1 MAACANS
8 EKAAIT
14 VRGRSLWLIGKWR
27 LKGVKAAT
35 EVEFKA
41 NLELRAVVEPKTGAE
56 TTICWKLEW
65 RMALA
70 F

>member
-35 EVEFKA
+35 EAEFKA
-41 NLELRAVVEPKTGAE
+41 ELRAVVEPKTGAE
-56 TTICWKLEW
+56 ATICWKLE
-65 RMALA
+65 
-70 F
+70 

>member
-14 VRGRSLWLIGKWR
+14 VRGRSLWLIDKWR

-56 TTICWKLEW
+56 ATLCWKLE
-65 RMALA
+65 
-70 F
+70 

>member
-1 MAACANS
+1 MWRCEGEEASRSVAACANS

-35 EVEFKA
+35 EAEFKA
-41 NLELRAVVEPKTGAE
+41 N
-56 TTICWKLEW
+56 
-65 RMALA
+65 
-70 F
+70 

>member
-8 EKAAIT
+8 EKAVIT

-35 EVEFKA
+35 EAEFKA
-41 NLELRAVVEPKTGAE
+41 NLELRAAVSSE
-56 TTICWKLEW
+56 
-65 RMALA
+65 LA
-70 F
+70 VQP

>member
-1 MAACANS
+1 MAACANNS

-56 TTICWKLEW
+56 ATI
-65 RMALA
+65 
-70 F
+70 

>member
-1 MAACANS
+1 VAACANT

-35 EVEFKA
+35 EA
-41 NLELRAVVEPKTGAE
+41 ELRP
-56 TTICWKLEW
+56 ILS
-65 RMALA
+65 
-70 F
+70 

>member
-1 MAACANS
+1 VAACANS

-41 NLELRAVVEPKTGAE
+41 NLELGVVVEP
-56 TTICWKLEW
+56 
-65 RMALA
+65 
-70 F
+70 